1 MHPPE
6 MHPPATL
13 PNSPDV
19 IVDSTTYE
27 EARKA
32 VDASTHSHLR
42 LAYGIMP
49 GHQRRRVW
57 ILLDKSR
64 KPGCPRFF
72 IARFYI
78 SKLRG
83 NGCVKLN
90 LCSRKVEIE
99 AAF

>member
-1 MHPPE
+1 ML
-6 MHPPATL
+6 PPATL
-13 PNSPDV
+13 PNTPD
-19 IVDSTTYE
+19 ITTDSTTYE
-27 EARKA
+27 EVRKA
-32 VDASTHSHLR
+32 VDASIHKHLR

-49 GHQRRRVW
+49 GQGDQRRRVW

-64 KPGCPRFF
+64 KPGGPRFF

-83 NGCVKLN
+83 DGRVKLN